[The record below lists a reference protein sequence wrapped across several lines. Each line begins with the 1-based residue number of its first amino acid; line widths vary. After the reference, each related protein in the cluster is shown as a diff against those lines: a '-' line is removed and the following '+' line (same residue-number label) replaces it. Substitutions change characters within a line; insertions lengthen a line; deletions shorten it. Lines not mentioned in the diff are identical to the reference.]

1 MKADKNNS
9 IGRFRIIFLV
19 MCLAGLYILGSALH
33 TMLPPTSEYWEKVS
47 KRFIKE
53 NLPIPAT
60 RGNIYSWDGQLLAG
74 SIPEYR
80 LYLDYVVIDRDSIAR
95 VKAQAWR
102 DSAFQQDLDSISL
115 GLARIFPD
123 KSPEWFR
130 QRLLEGKKR
139 KSHAWR
145 IYPGHASYIQ
155 YKECKK
161 LPLLRETSFRGGFY
175 VEEQMKRKRPYG
187 SLASRTLGD
196 LYRDSDAA
204 KNGLELSFDS
214 ILSGKPGISHRTKIR
229 NKRLSFTDLE
239 PEDGHDIVSTID
251 VNIQDVAEKAIV
263 NKLKEVK
270 GETGIVIVME
280 VATGDVK
287 AIVNMTR
294 GQDSLYYEMK
304 NNAISDLMEPGS
316 TFKTA
321 SIMVGLED
329 GTISMDDVVD
339 CTGGIYNMHGRWM
352 KDHNWRKGGY
362 GVLSVSQVLEYSSN
376 IGVSKLIDKAY
387 HDQPEKFVQGL
398 NREGVGLLLDLPFK
412 GKGEPIV
419 PHPKDTKRY
428 WSKTDLP
435 WMSIGYVTMLPPI
448 STLTFYNAIANGGRM
463 VKPRFIKAEMKD
475 GIIVKEYPTEVLKQR
490 ICSPKTLDNI
500 QLILERVVSRGLG
513 KKAGNGGK
521 LFKVSGKTG
530 TAQIAKANGGGYHSG
545 IPRYMVSFCGY
556 YPSDAPK
563 YSCIVCIVK
572 NGLPASGGGQC
583 GPVFR
588 EISEYVMSSGDHR
601 NIETAADSNS
611 VYVPE
616 ITLGNKRDAQDII
629 KKMKLEQVSVEEE
642 MIDTIPEDKVPNVAG
657 MGAKDAVYLLQ
668 QRGLKVRLNGAG
680 EVQQQ
685 SIPPGSEAIRGKTIT
700 LVLKERKQSE

>member
-115 GLARIFPD
+115 GLASIFPD
-123 KSPEWFR
+123 KNPEWFR

-304 NNAISDLMEPGS
+304 NNAISDLMEHGW
-316 TFKTA
+316 
-321 SIMVGLED
+321 
-329 GTISMDDVVD
+329 
-339 CTGGIYNMHGRWM
+339 TGGRNDQHG
-352 KDHNWRKGGY
+352 
-362 GVLSVSQVLEYSSN
+362 
-376 IGVSKLIDKAY
+376 
-387 HDQPEKFVQGL
+387 
-398 NREGVGLLLDLPFK
+398 
-412 GKGEPIV
+412 
-419 PHPKDTKRY
+419 
-428 WSKTDLP
+428 
-435 WMSIGYVTMLPPI
+435 
-448 STLTFYNAIANGGRM
+448 
-463 VKPRFIKAEMKD
+463 
-475 GIIVKEYPTEVLKQR
+475 
-490 ICSPKTLDNI
+490 
-500 QLILERVVSRGLG
+500 
-513 KKAGNGGK
+513 
-521 LFKVSGKTG
+521 
-530 TAQIAKANGGGYHSG
+530 
-545 IPRYMVSFCGY
+545 
-556 YPSDAPK
+556 
-563 YSCIVCIVK
+563 
-572 NGLPASGGGQC
+572 
-583 GPVFR
+583 
-588 EISEYVMSSGDHR
+588 
-601 NIETAADSNS
+601 
-611 VYVPE
+611 
-616 ITLGNKRDAQDII
+616 
-629 KKMKLEQVSVEEE
+629 
-642 MIDTIPEDKVPNVAG
+642 
-657 MGAKDAVYLLQ
+657 
-668 QRGLKVRLNGAG
+668 
-680 EVQQQ
+680 
-685 SIPPGSEAIRGKTIT
+685 
-700 LVLKERKQSE
+700 